1 LELFGDCWNCF
12 YRQHR
17 LFIDGKYSSD
27 AGLSTT
33 LKQTLE
39 SFKDSR
45 RISSGG
51 IAFLYVQEAQERDLS
66 HSEIPTAVGSGEA
79 AQMLSAGVKHRK

>member
-1 LELFGDCWNCF
+1 MELFF

-17 LFIDGKYSSD
+17 LVIDGKYSSD

-33 LKQTLE
+33 VKQTSK
-39 SFKDSR
+39 SFKDLR

-51 IAFLYVQEAQERDLS
+51 IAFLYAQEAQERDRS

-79 AQMLSAGVKHRK
+79 AQMLSAGVGIQKK